1 MSSTQSST
9 PTKPIQVT
17 DQSDLTDA
25 TAEHRV
31 VLVDFYADWCGPCKM
46 MEPTIE
52 SLASETDA
60 AVVKIDVDAFRQ
72 LASQHG
78 VQSVPTLLLFVDGE
92 LVERQVGALSEKQL
106 ASVIEKY
113 TN

>member
-9 PTKPIQVT
+9 PTEPIQVT

-25 TAEHRV
+25 TSEHKV

-52 SLASETDA
+52 SLANETDA
-60 AVVKIDVDAFRQ
+60 AVVKVDVDAFQQ

-78 VQSVPTLLLFVDGE
+78 VQGVPTLLVFVDGE
-92 LVERQVGALSEKQL
+92 LVERQVGALSEEHL
-106 ASVIEKY
+106 ASMIEKY
-113 TN
+113 TS